1 MILWFGVGVV
11 SASLMVIWV
20 VIRRPLR
27 FYFEERRADQA
38 RQMFRFQREGLEARF
53 LNALTKLDPLE
64 RMRWEEAQWHDQ
76 VLWARDRKTRVFLA
90 LIGVHFDRTGHEE
103 FSDTAPR
110 QATALFE
117 FRKKHWRAEGKWL
130 DETRPAEA
138 LLRNHR
144 FEMVIA
150 HPKRAGSS

>member
-1 MILWFGVGVV
+1 MILWFGVGVL
-11 SASLMVIWV
+11 SASLLMAWL

-27 FYFEERRADQA
+27 FHFEEHRADNA
-38 RQMFRFQREGLEARF
+38 RRIFRYQREGLEARF
-53 LNALTKLDPLE
+53 LNALIKVDPIE
-64 RMRWEEAQWHDQ
+64 RLRWEDAQWHDQ
-76 VLWARDRKTRVFLA
+76 ILWARDRKTRVFLA
-90 LIGVHFDRTGHEE
+90 LIGVHFDRNGTDE
-103 FSDTAPR
+103 FSDLAPR

-117 FRKKHWRAEGKWL
+117 YRKNQWRAEGKWL

-150 HPKRAGSS
+150 NPKRVG